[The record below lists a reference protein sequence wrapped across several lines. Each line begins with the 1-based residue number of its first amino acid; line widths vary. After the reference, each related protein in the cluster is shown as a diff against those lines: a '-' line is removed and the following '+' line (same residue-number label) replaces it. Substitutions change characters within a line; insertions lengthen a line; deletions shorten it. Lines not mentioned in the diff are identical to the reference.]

1 MARKLKHDP
10 SIYERKKIKRTRKPM
25 SEEQKQA
32 AIERLA
38 KAREKRALTNPPQ
51 YKNVH
56 PSVLEKADD
65 DMLAFEKVRTWIK
78 SQKEE
83 LAACRQEIRA
93 NVKGSIAKAASIQGY
108 IKHMET
114 YLRSG
119 DWVDNFYG
127 EHRQNKITWQCSAM
141 AFYDDGSPKRNRNTY
156 YPDIEKVWEGETEEE
171 LRDMG
176 LNPRVGKVRVK

>member
-10 SIYERKKIKRTRKPM
+10 SVYERKKIKRTRKPM
-25 SEEQKQA
+25 SEEQRQA

-56 PSVLEKADD
+56 PSVLERDED
-65 DMLAFEKVRTWIK
+65 DMLAFHKVRQWIK

-83 LAACRQEIRA
+83 LAATRQEIRA

-108 IKHMET
+108 IKNMET

-119 DWVDNFYG
+119 DWVDGYWG
-127 EHRQNKITWQCSAM
+127 EHRQNKITWQCLAM
-141 AFYDDGSPKRNRNTY
+141 AFNDDGSPKRNRNTY
-156 YPDIEKVWEGETEEE
+156 YPDIEKVWEGETEDE
-171 LRDMG
+171 LRAMG
-176 LNPRVGKVRVK
+176 LNPAVGKVRLT